1 MRNLFT
7 TICLFVL
14 SSTLLFGQI
23 FTDNFGAYPNN
34 ASLSST
40 SSWQHDGVGDFT
52 NKVNATFGAFS
63 SNCFGQLATTGAAS
77 AYVDMPLLAGNTY
90 VFKAYLKTTNNM
102 IYSTIKIRSGGISGT
117 EVGSPSGNVSSNFS
131 WEELQTEYTPT
142 TNETATFS
150 IEKSQGQILNIDKV
164 RIICTT
170 CPENTLVY
178 DFQDSKEGW
187 LSGGGCNILLGN
199 DAMAMKATNTTPVG
213 RSGNLATANFASSAD
228 YNTARITFKTP
239 YAASGAGAGKLFF
252 YSNAAGNAQFATFD
266 FDRDAANTTTFQT
279 ATVDLTAA
287 TAAGV
292 FNDSIARVGVRG
304 PWGVAS
310 GDTVYIQKIEI
321 FKEMPTPALE
331 LAGIMDFSLPS
342 SGGKAFHLRATASS
356 EDISNHG
363 IGIAQ
368 NGGGTDGQE
377 IDLPALAVEAG
388 DDILLVRD
396 EVAMTAYFNDCMSE
410 FEHVIVIG
418 TDINQ
423 NGNDAIELFFDGAV
437 IETFGDVDVDPD
449 TFGAGCGGDPA
460 CWDYEDTWAYKDNG
474 TWTLGEVNCSDN
486 STTTQTSSC
495 PYPLCPP
502 PPVDLVITTEVC
514 GNAGGSEV
522 RLTGPW
528 WGWDPAAG
536 PVAADNGDGTYT
548 FTFSPAPTDNM
559 EYLLVLDGVQENL
572 IPGGDFSCTPITDNA
587 TYANRQW
594 LTTDATTFSNV
605 YGQCTPCVVTPSDL
619 VITTEVCGNTGGSEV
634 RLTGPWWGWDPAA
647 GPVAADNGD
656 GTYTFTF
663 SPAPTDNMEYLLV
676 LDGVQEN
683 LIPGGDF
690 SCTPITDNATY
701 ANRQWLTT
709 DATTFS
715 NVYGQCAPCPLP
727 DLVITT
733 EVCGNTGGSEVRLTG
748 PWWGWDPAAGP
759 VAADNGDG
767 TYTFTFS
774 PAPTDNME
782 YLLVLDGVQ
791 EDMVAAGTAS
801 GDWSCTPITDNA
813 TYANRQWLMTEP
825 YTFSNVYG
833 QCGPCP
839 PTSVSL
845 SLKGILDFD
854 LESGG
859 ATGKAIHVMAE
870 AAIADLSQY
879 AIGVANNGGGTD
891 GIEYVF
897 PAMSIDSG
905 AHVLVARDSLAMSIY
920 FDECF
925 SEFDYV
931 LAASDDISQNG
942 DDAIELFKNGFVVET
957 FGDINVDG
965 TGEAWEYAD
974 SWAYKVN
981 GDWTYG
987 GPLCTVGSLTT
998 QTSSCPYPLC
1008 DGTVTLNE
1016 SMNASI
1022 LKLYPNPATSS
1033 ITLKS
1038 DDGIENIQVYTL
1050 SGKVIN
1056 NIMVNN
1062 TVINIQALETG
1073 MYYVVANINGQPV
1086 RASFVKQ

>member
-396 EVAMTAYFNDCMSE
+396 SLAMTAYFNDCMSE

-449 TFGAGCGGDPA
+449 TFGAGCGGDPT

-474 TWTLGEVNCSDN
+474 VWTLGEVNCSDN

-495 PYPLCPP
+495 PYPLCPA

-536 PVAADNGDGTYT
+536 PVADDNGDGTYT

-594 LTTDATTFSNV
+594 LTTDT
-605 YGQCTPCVVTPSDL
+605 
-619 VITTEVCGNTGGSEV
+619 
-634 RLTGPWWGWDPAA
+634 
-647 GPVAADNGD
+647 
-656 GTYTFTF
+656 
-663 SPAPTDNMEYLLV
+663 
-676 LDGVQEN
+676 
-683 LIPGGDF
+683 
-690 SCTPITDNATY
+690 
-701 ANRQWLTT
+701 
-709 DATTFS
+709 TTFS

-845 SLKGILDFD
+845 SLKGIIDFD

-1033 ITLKS
+1033 ITLES
-1038 DDGIENIQVYTL
+1038 NDGIDDIQVYTL

-1062 TVINIQALETG
+1062 TVINIQALESG

>member
-14 SSTLLFGQI
+14 SSTLLFGQ
-23 FTDNFGAYPNN
+23 T
-34 ASLSST
+34 
-40 SSWQHDGVGDFT
+40 
-52 NKVNATFGAFS
+52 
-63 SNCFGQLATTGAAS
+63 
-77 AYVDMPLLAGNTY
+77 
-90 VFKAYLKTTNNM
+90 
-102 IYSTIKIRSGGISGT
+102 
-117 EVGSPSGNVSSNFS
+117 
-131 WEELQTEYTPT
+131 
-142 TNETATFS
+142 
-150 IEKSQGQILNIDKV
+150 
-164 RIICTT
+164 
-170 CPENTLVY
+170 
-178 DFQDSKEGW
+178 
-187 LSGGGCNILLGN
+187 
-199 DAMAMKATNTTPVG
+199 
-213 RSGNLATANFASSAD
+213 
-228 YNTARITFKTP
+228 
-239 YAASGAGAGKLFF
+239 
-252 YSNAAGNAQFATFD
+252 
-266 FDRDAANTTTFQT
+266 
-279 ATVDLTAA
+279 
-287 TAAGV
+287 
-292 FNDSIARVGVRG
+292 
-304 PWGVAS
+304 
-310 GDTVYIQKIEI
+310 
-321 FKEMPTPALE
+321 LE
-331 LAGIMDFSLPS
+331 LAGIMDFSLPN

-559 EYLLVLDGVQENL
+559 EYLLVLDGVQEDL
-572 IPGGDFSCTPITDNA
+572 IPGGDFSCTPITDFA

-594 LTTDATTFSNV
+594 LTTDTTTFSNT
-605 YGQCTPCVVTPSDL
+605 YGRCTPCPLPDL

-715 NVYGQCAPCPLP
+715 NTYGQCTPCVLPPSDLVITTEVCGNSGGSEVRLTGPWWGWDPAAGPIAADNGDGTYTFTFSPAPTDNMEYLLVLDGVQENLIPGGDFSCTPITDNATYANRQWLTTDATTFSNTYGQCAPCPLP

-897 PAMSIDSG
+897 PVMSVDSG

-987 GPLCTVGSLTT
+987 GLLCTVGSLTT

-1008 DGTVTLNE
+1008 DATVTLNE
-1016 SMNASI
+1016 STTASI

-1033 ITLKS
+1033 ITLES
-1038 DDGIENIQVYTL
+1038 NDGIDNIQVYTL

-1056 NIMVNN
+1056 NIVVSNK
-1062 TVINIQALETG
+1062 VINIQALETG